1 VSELG
6 SLYPFRSNFTLIDGN
21 KMHYIDEGAGSV
33 VILLHGN
40 PTWSFYYR
48 NLISDLASSF
58 RVIAPDHIGLGLS
71 DHPSDRTFRASDR
84 VKHIEELIG
93 ILGIKKFSLV
103 MHDWGGA
110 IGTGVALNDPSRV
123 EKLIYFNTTISET
136 ESLPRIIK
144 QAARPFIGRFIT
156 KFSTKFIDLTT
167 RLGVVRPL
175 SSEVIKGYRFPYK
188 TSKERKAI
196 WDFVS
201 DIPFDSDH
209 PTYKTMLETA
219 ENIHKLKDKSVLV
232 IWGLRDPCFHR
243 GMLNHVRS
251 HFPNAAVV
259 EIPHASHLVL
269 EDAPDDVIPR
279 VRAFLQDEPVVPLKV
294 VSDVEGAGLNPLYEA
309 LGRFVNEIPDDHVS
323 VEVSPS
329 WDRVSYSPL
338 TFRDFFAR
346 VQQYR
351 RGLTH
356 EGVVPGSKVL
366 MLVPPGEEF
375 LTFTYAIMGNGATP
389 VFVDPG
395 VGKENLFKCIADL
408 SPDFVVGSPQAFLL
422 KFLKPRLFKSVQ
434 RFFWASRFPGLGV
447 TTGVLRS
454 YSTAQF
460 DGARTDAPVMIAFT
474 SGATGTPKGVIFTHE
489 MLKAQL
495 PLFKDVFSLNSREKD
510 LPLLA
515 VFSIFNV
522 ALGRTSVFVPMNHTK
537 PISLDPHLITK
548 VIKDLSIDS
557 SFGSP
562 TLWNKIG
569 EYLLRYSE
577 TLPSIKRVLMAG
589 APVSEKVLSLV
600 QSCIPNGKALTP
612 YGATEALPVTTCDQ
626 IKFERANS
634 GELGTYVG
642 FAVPGVKIKIVDR
655 KTKAPLD
662 PYEIGDVLVSGP
674 TVSPRYLNRPDANRA
689 SKIQDGDIFWHT
701 MGDCGYL
708 DKDGALYFC
717 GRSSHVVET
726 KERVY
731 FSVPVEKIFNQH
743 PKVRR
748 SALIFSKSIQSVAVA
763 IEPFPGEEEGNF
775 REELK
780 NLAKSDSLTEKI
792 SAFFFF
798 KEFPVDGRH
807 NAKIFRD
814 KLGDM
819 A

>member
-1 VSELG
+1 MRELG
-6 SLYPFRSNFTLIDGN
+6 SLYPFESKFALIDGN
-21 KMHYIDEGAGSV
+21 KMHYVDVGNGAV
-33 VILLHGN
+33 VLLLHGN

-48 NLISDLASSF
+48 NLILDLSTSF

-84 VKHIEELIG
+84 VKHIEELIQV
-93 ILGIKKFSLV
+93 LGLKKFSLV

-110 IGTGVALNDPSRV
+110 IGTGVALIDPSRID
-123 EKLIYFNTTISET
+123 KLIYFNTTISET

-144 QAARPFIGRFIT
+144 QATRPFIGRFIT

-175 SSEVIKGYRFPYK
+175 SSDVIKGYRFPYK

-219 ENIHKLKDKSVLV
+219 ERIHKLKDKPVLV

-251 HFPNAAVV
+251 HFPNATVV

-269 EDAPDDVIPR
+269 EDSPDDVIPR
-279 VRAFLQDEPVVPLKV
+279 VRAFLKNEPVAPLKI
-294 VSDVEGAGLNPLYEA
+294 VSDVEGAGINPLYEA
-309 LGRFVNEIPDDHVS
+309 LSKFAKEIPDYHVS

-329 WDRVSYSPL
+329 WERVSYTPL
-338 TFRDFFAR
+338 TYRDFFAR

-366 MLVPPGEEF
+366 MLIPPGEEF
-375 LTFTYAIMGNGATP
+375 LAFTFAIMGNGATP

-395 VGKENLFKCIADL
+395 VGKDNLFKCIADL
-408 SPDFVVGSPQAFLL
+408 APDFLVGSPQAFLL
-422 KFLKPRLFKSVQ
+422 KFFKPRLFKTTQ
-434 RFFWASRFPGLGV
+434 RSFWVSRLPGLGV

-454 YSTAQF
+454 FSTATF

-495 PLFKDVFSLNSREKD
+495 LLFRDIFSLNPKEKD

-515 VFSIFNV
+515 IFSIFNV

-537 PISLDPHLITK
+537 PISLDPSLITR

-577 TLPSIKRVLMAG
+577 TLPSIKRVLIAG
-589 APVSEKVLSLV
+589 APVSEKVLNLV
-600 QSCIPNGKALTP
+600 QSCIPNGKALAP
-612 YGATEALPVTTCDQ
+612 YGATEALPVTICSE
-626 IKFERANS
+626 IKYEKALT
-634 GELGTYVG
+634 GELGSYVG
-642 FAVPGVKIKIVDR
+642 STVPGVRIKIVDR
-655 KTKAPLD
+655 KTGDLLE
-662 PYEIGDVLVSGP
+662 PYVIGEVLVSGIN
-674 TVSPRYLNRPDANRA
+674 VSPRYLNRPDANRA
-689 SKIQDGDIFWHT
+689 SKIQDGDTFWHR

-708 DKDGALYFC
+708 DENGDLYFC
-717 GRSSHVVET
+717 GRIAHVIET

-731 FSVPVEKIFNQH
+731 FPIPVERIFNQH

-748 SALIFSKSIQSVAVA
+748 SALIFSKSLQSVAVA
-763 IEPFPGEEEGNF
+763 IEPFPGEENGDF
-775 REELK
+775 LEELK
-780 NLAKSDSLTEKI
+780 LLAKSDPLTEKLT
-792 SAFFFF
+792 SFFFF

-814 KLGDM
+814 KLGEM
-819 A
+819 S

>member
-6 SLYPFRSNFTLIDGN
+6 SLYPFESRFAQIDGCR
-21 KMHYIDEGAGSV
+21 MHYIDEGSGPV
-33 VILLHGN
+33 VVLLHGN

-48 NLISDLASSF
+48 NLISDLATSF

-71 DHPSDRTFRASDR
+71 DHPSDRTFRAADR
-84 VKHIEELIG
+84 VRHIEELIA
-93 ILGIKKFSLV
+93 ILRLDKFSLV

-110 IGTGVALNDPSRV
+110 IGTGVALNDPNRI

-144 QAARPFIGRFIT
+144 RATRPFIGRFIT

-175 SSEVIKGYRFPYK
+175 SSEVLRGYRFPYK

-201 DIPFDSDH
+201 DIPFDSNH
-209 PTYKTMLETA
+209 PTYKTMLDTA
-219 ENIHKLKDKSVLV
+219 ENIHKLNDKPVLV

-251 HFPNAAVV
+251 HFPSATVV

-279 VRAFLQDEPVVPLKV
+279 VRAFLNNEPVAPLKIL
-294 VSDVEGAGLNPLYEA
+294 SDVEGAGVNPLYEA
-309 LGRFVNEIPDDHVS
+309 LCYFAKEIPDSHVS
-323 VEVSPS
+323 FEVTPS
-329 WDRVSYSPL
+329 WDRISYSPL
-338 TFRDFFAR
+338 TYRDFFLR

-366 MLVPPGEEF
+366 MLIPPGEEF
-375 LTFTYAIMGNGATP
+375 LAFTYAIMGNGATP

-395 VGKENLFKCIADL
+395 VGKDNLYKCISDL
-408 SPDFVVGSPQAFLL
+408 APDFLVGSPQAFLL
-422 KFLKPRLFKSVQ
+422 KFLKPRLFKNTRKSFLV
-434 RFFWASRFPGLGV
+434 SRLPGFGV
-447 TTGVLRS
+447 TTGMLRS
-454 YSTAQF
+454 YSTAIV
-460 DGARTDAPVMIAFT
+460 DGARTDAPVMVAFT
-474 SGATGTPKGVIFTHE
+474 SGATGTPKGVVFTHE

-495 PLFKDVFSLNSREKD
+495 SLFKDVFGLMPNEKD

-515 VFSIFNV
+515 IFSVFNV

-537 PISLDPHLITK
+537 PISLDPQLITR
-548 VIKDLSIDS
+548 VIKDLSIAS

-577 TLPSIKRVLMAG
+577 TLPSIKTVLMAG
-589 APVSEKVLSLV
+589 APVSEKVLKLV
-600 QSCIPNGKALTP
+600 QSCVPNGKALTP
-612 YGATEALPVTTCDQ
+612 YGATEALPVTTCGE
-626 IKFERANS
+626 IKFERAKS

-642 FAVPGVKIKIVDR
+642 LPVPGVRIKIVHR
-655 KTKAPLD
+655 KSGEQLA
-662 PYEIGDVLVSGP
+662 PYEIGDVLVSGV

-689 SKIQDGDIFWHT
+689 SKIQDGESFWHR
-701 MGDCGYL
+701 MGDCGYV
-708 DKDGALYFC
+708 DSEGGLYFC
-717 GRSSHVVET
+717 GRTAHVVEA
-726 KERVY
+726 EGRVY
-731 FSVPVEKIFNQH
+731 YPIPVEKIFNQH

-748 SALIFSKSIQSVAVA
+748 SALIFARSIKSVAVA
-763 IEPFPGEEEGNF
+763 IEPFPGVNETNF
-775 REELK
+775 RDELK
-780 NLAKSDSLTEKI
+780 ELAKSDPLTDRI
-792 SAFFFF
+792 NAFFFF
-798 KEFPVDGRH
+798 DEFPVDGRH

-814 KLGDM
+814 KLGEM